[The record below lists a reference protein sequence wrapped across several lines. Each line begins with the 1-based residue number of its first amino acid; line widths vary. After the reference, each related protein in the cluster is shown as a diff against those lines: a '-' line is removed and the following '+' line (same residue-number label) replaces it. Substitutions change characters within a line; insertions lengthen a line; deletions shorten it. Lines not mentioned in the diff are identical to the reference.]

1 MRRIVSLSVLVL
13 ACLWPAIAGAQE
25 VSPTPSP
32 TASSGAPTPVSGEP
46 SGSVRPAIDVI
57 KVDGVIDRPM
67 QAYLLEEL
75 DEAERTGHQVAIQL
89 DSPGTL
95 GVDGVALAQ
104 RIFDANVPVMVWV
117 GPSGATAEGSAT
129 LLVYASSIASVAPGA
144 GFGPVDPPLLD
155 HVGIGTSSAVIGRI
169 EEWADVRGRSSGL
182 EDGVD
187 SRVLSGSI
195 PSQEAIDLGIAQELQ
210 PDEPAPA
217 TVVGFLD
224 QVDGRTVPT
233 AAGEVVLDTRVARN
247 ESEGQGVV
255 IAFTSLGPLRRVEHS
270 VAHPTAIYVLL
281 VLDLAG
287 IAFEITQPGFGFA
300 GVAGVAAL
308 GLAVWGMVAVSPS
321 WFGLAVFLT
330 GNGLLMVDVK
340 LRKLG
345 VCSALGL
352 VAFGVGSFLL
362 YPDASSSI
370 AISPWLI
377 GATVVV
383 AVLYYGFALTV
394 AQQARDRIATTQQGL
409 VGLVGEARN
418 DIEPIGGVVVKGT
431 VWRAKTVGEPIK
443 AGARVRV
450 RSVEG
455 LVLAVEAE
463 PPFEDDE
470 IPVPPPR
477 PASE

>member
-25 VSPTPSP
+25 ASPSP
-32 TASSGAPTPVSGEP
+32 SAGGSPGVESPPDGRRPV
-46 SGSVRPAIDVI
+46 IDVI
-57 KVDGVIDRPM
+57 KVDGIIDRPM

-75 DEAERTGHQVAIQL
+75 AEAERAGHQVAIQL

-104 RIFDANVPVMVWV
+104 RIFDADVPVMVWV
-117 GPSGATAEGSAT
+117 GPAGATAEGSAT
-129 LLVYASSIASVAPGA
+129 LLVYASSVASVAPGA
-144 GFGPVDPPLLD
+144 GFGPVDPSSLD
-155 HVGIGTSSAVIGRI
+155 HADRGMSEDALAGIDR
-169 EEWADVRGRSSGL
+169 WAAARGRSTGL
-182 EDGVD
+182 DVGMQAPL
-187 SRVLSGSI
+187 LSGSI
-195 PSQEAIDLGIAQELQ
+195 PAQEAIDLGIVQELR

-224 QVDGRTVPT
+224 QVDGRAVPT
-233 AAGEVVLDTRVARN
+233 AAGDVVLDTRVARD

-255 IAFTSLGPLRRVEHS
+255 VAFTSLGPLRRVEHS
-270 VAHPTAIYVLL
+270 VANPTAIYVLL
-281 VLDLAG
+281 CLGLAG

-300 GVAGVAAL
+300 GVAGVIAV
-308 GLAVWGMVAVSPS
+308 GLAIWGMAAVPPS
-321 WFGLAVFLT
+321 WLGLAVFLA
-330 GNGLLMVDVK
+330 GDGLLMLDVR

-345 VCSALGL
+345 IASAAGL
-352 VAFGVGSFLL
+352 ILFAVGSFLL
-362 YPDASSSI
+362 YPDAAASI

-377 GATVVV
+377 GLTVVA

-418 DIEPIGGVVVKGT
+418 DIEPVGGVVVKGT
-431 VWRAKTVGEPIK
+431 VWRAQTVGEPIK
-443 AGARVRV
+443 AGTRVRV
-450 RSVEG
+450 RGVEG
-455 LVLAVEAE
+455 LVLSVEAE

-470 IPVPPPR
+470 VPVPPPPG
-477 PASE
+477 PAAGE